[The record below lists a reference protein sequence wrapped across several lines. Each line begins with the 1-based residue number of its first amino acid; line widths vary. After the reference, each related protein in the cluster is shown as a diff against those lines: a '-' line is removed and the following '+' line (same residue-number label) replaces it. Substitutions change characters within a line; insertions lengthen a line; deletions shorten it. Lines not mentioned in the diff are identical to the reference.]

1 MALDGDGSGGVS
13 EQRLARLDLDV
24 MLTEANRFRG
34 RGLLG
39 EAAAKCRQAIAA
51 DADYWQAYELMGD
64 ILRQQGRAQEAIEAY
79 RWALKHN
86 PERAALEDKTAR
98 ACVDLAYQKYGYLWL
113 QDRDAQ
119 GLPKRNPGVSALL
132 SAVLPGLGQC
142 HNRHFAKGVMVLGVV
157 VLLLLVVAGQALGFL
172 VGKSA
177 VQGYFSVFFS
187 GRTLYVV
194 IALAAIW
201 LYSVIDA
208 AFGAG

>member
-1 MALDGDGSGGVS
+1 VARDGDGSGGVS
-13 EQRLARLDLDV
+13 EQRLARLNLDV

-39 EAAAKCRQAIAA
+39 EAAAKCREAIAA
-51 DADYWQAYELMGD
+51 DANYWQAYELMGD
-64 ILRQQGRAQEAIEAY
+64 ILRQQGRPQEAIEAY
-79 RWALKHN
+79 RWAIEHN
-86 PERAALEDKTAR
+86 PERAALQDKTAR
-98 ACVDLAYQKYGYLWL
+98 ACVDLAYQKYAYLWL

-142 HNRHFAKGVMVLGVV
+142 HNRHFARGAIVLGVFA
-157 VLLLLVVAGQALGFL
+157 VLLLTLGAQAMSFL

-194 IALAAIW
+194 IVLAAIW

-208 AFGAG
+208 ALGAG